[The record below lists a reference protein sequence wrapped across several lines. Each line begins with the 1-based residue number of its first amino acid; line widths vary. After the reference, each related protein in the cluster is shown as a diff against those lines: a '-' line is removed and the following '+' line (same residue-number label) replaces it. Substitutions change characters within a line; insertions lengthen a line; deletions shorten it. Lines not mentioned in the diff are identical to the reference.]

1 MEYLTQI
8 IAMVAILLFIG
19 AILWNILAYVSVSP
33 TMREI
38 KRIQKLTR
46 QSQKRQ
52 RRRDNKELQKKR
64 EDAML
69 RRAMI
74 ELSLVTKIE
83 DDFWNQAWTT

>member
-1 MEYLTQI
+1 MEYTLQI

-19 AILWNILAYVSVSP
+19 AILWNILAYASVSP

-46 QSQKRQ
+46 QSQNRHRKDANQ
-52 RRRDNKELQKKR
+52 RRKEKR

-69 RRAMI
+69 LRVEAQLDRA
-74 ELSLVTKIE
+74 EKIE
-83 DDFWNQAWTT
+83 DDFWSQDV